1 MGLLKN
7 FRRGFATNS
16 SSSHSFVYMKAA
28 QSTSTTPS
36 GQDEFQW
43 NDFRLDTVGDKLF
56 YALADRVGGNWGGF
70 SDEQVQENMERYGP
84 EFPEFDESD
93 FRAAMN
99 STGVD
104 HESVG
109 TISLEQARD
118 PHVVVFGGN
127 DNDDGSR
134 LRIRAEDEIDWAVT
148 PIGREE
154 NNHGTADRVKQ
165 KIKDAIRAAAASFP
179 TATPKPAAKF
189 HIGRD
194 GGVKSCRATKR
205 ACPYAA
211 EDHFASQSDAEAA
224 LEQRYNG

>member
-16 SSSHSFVYMKAA
+16 SSSHSFVYMKAP
-28 QSTSTTPS
+28 QDTSAKPS

-43 NDFRLDTVGDKLF
+43 NDFRLDSVGDKLF
-56 YALADRVGGNWGGF
+56 YALADRIGGNWGGY
-70 SDEQVQENMERYGP
+70 SDEQVQENMERYGAD
-84 EFPEFDESD
+84 FPEFDEAD
-93 FRAAMN
+93 FRAAM
-99 STGVD
+99 SSMGVD

-127 DNDDGSR
+127 DNGDGSY
-134 LRIRAEDEIDWAVT
+134 LRIQAEDEIDWAVT
-148 PIGREE
+148 PLGREE
-154 NNHGTADRVKQ
+154 YNHGTADRVKQ
-165 KIKDAIRAAAASFP
+165 KIKDAIRAAAAASP
-179 TATPKPAAKF
+179 VAPSRPAAKF

-194 GGVKSCRATKR
+194 GGVKPCRATKR

-211 EDHFASQSDAEAA
+211 EDHFTSRSDAEAA
-224 LEQRYNG
+224 LENRHGG